1 MLKISRRR
9 KKCGGYTPP
18 RKPDP
23 AIDSMV
29 CSLRP
34 QVEARLGQFAQFKA
48 VQYTSQVV
56 NGVNY
61 QIWVDVGGPQIRLHV
76 YRPIHGPPEVT
87 ILNAH

>member
-34 QVEARLGQFAQFKA
+34 SMVPLLSLKKM
-48 VQYTSQVV
+48 TSQRRKRAAE
-56 NGVNY
+56 
-61 QIWVDVGGPQIRLHV
+61 WV
-76 YRPIHGPPEVT
+76 
-87 ILNAH
+87 AHLVRCIPLLLFYFLDAERELE

>member
-29 CSLRP
+29 CWMRP

-48 VQYTSQVV
+48 VQDTAQVV

-76 YRPIHGPPEVT
+76 YRPIHGPLEVT